1 MIVMFKFSK
10 LGSKNYK
17 IFSVSRTSFHL
28 TSFWLAAGAPGLTA
42 TRRWKCRSCR
52 RRGRW
57 LPGCRLLDCYIITPN
72 ARSVPDGGCGWG
84 VEPPWVLGATFLQH
98 FQHSK
103 TRFLQWVGSGTVG
116 RQPHGNRAP
125 VPGWWRLI
133 SWVVK
138 FIATTVDIYTN
149 IYTRI
154 EENRAKYI
162 SPERVK
168 LNLFHIRVI
177 FLVHTEPRTQNNVR

>member
-1 MIVMFKFSK
+1 M
-10 LGSKNYK
+10 
-17 IFSVSRTSFHL
+17 
-28 TSFWLAAGAPGLTA
+28 
-42 TRRWKCRSCR
+42 
-52 RRGRW
+52 
-57 LPGCRLLDCYIITPN
+57 
-72 ARSVPDGGCGWG
+72 
-84 VEPPWVLGATFLQH
+84 LGATFLQH
-98 FQHSK
+98 FPHSK

-125 VPGWWRLI
+125 VPGW
-133 SWVVK
+133 VVK

-154 EENRAKYI
+154 EEKRAKYI